1 MQLRYFLPKQLF
13 LLFFLA
19 SAIYAKAQTSPEE
32 APPKKIREPKDR
44 IIVDFSYDSFT
55 HLPKGIA
62 QKAYSFGGNI
72 FFMYDYPVGYGPL
85 SLSFGGGFST
95 HDVHTNGK
103 IVYSIDGKYTSF
115 EPLTQ
120 KKYNTNK
127 LSLNYFEI
135 PLELRF
141 RFRNNHNFKLTIG
154 GKVGYAFNTH
164 TKYEDHEG
172 KIKVYKIR
180 NIDPLRYG
188 ATFRIGYDRYVFQ
201 CFYAFSELFYKGRG
215 ESGMIPFSA
224 GIGLLLY

>member
-1 MQLRYFLPKQLF
+1 MQLRYFLQKQLF

-19 SAIYAKAQTSPEE
+19 FAIHSHAQTSPDE

-44 IIVDFSYDSFT
+44 IVVDFSYDGFT

-72 FFMYDYPVGYGPL
+72 FLMYDYPVGYGPL
-85 SLSFGGGFST
+85 SLAFGGGFST

-103 IVYSIDGKYTSF
+103 IVYSIDGRYTSF

-120 KKYNTNK
+120 KYNTNK

-135 PLELRF
+135 PLELRI

-201 CFYAFSELFYKGRG
+201 CFYAFSELFYKGKG
-215 ESGMIPFSA
+215 EKGMLPFSA